1 MKRKQKMAVRASI
14 LRRRSQCSQD
24 RALGS
29 SLSTLSEITTPRA
42 TGIAV
47 IEGTLCAVC
56 RGTDLSIPPPPLP
69 PAPIQILHFDGRHAH
84 VHA

>member
-56 RGTDLSIPPPPLP
+56 RGTDLSIPPSPPP
-69 PAPIQILHFDGRHAH
+69 PIQILHFDGRHAH